1 MADSD
6 LCVLELVP
14 WDRVGAQP
22 HLLAMVTEHADI
34 VNTTDKSQRYHH
46 HHHHHHHHR
55 LHHLAHLNRLTNIIR
70 GVAHSTV
77 AGLENNLAVKNVMVN
92 TKGNGKNIF
101 EANVSKTR
109 TIQMIMTT
117 VNK

>member
-34 VNTTDKSQRYHH
+34 VNTTDKSPRYHH
-46 HHHHHHHHR
+46 HHLVHCI
-55 LHHLAHLNRLTNIIR
+55 TPTTTITI
-70 GVAHSTV
+70 VSTILPTST
-77 AGLENNLAVKNVMVN
+77 G
-92 TKGNGKNIF
+92 
-101 EANVSKTR
+101 
-109 TIQMIMTT
+109 
-117 VNK
+117 

>member
-34 VNTTDKSQRYHH
+34 VNTTDKSQRYPHH
-46 HHHHHHHHR
+46 H
-55 LHHLAHLNRLTNIIR
+55 LVHLITTTI
-70 GVAHSTV
+70 VSTILPTST
-77 AGLENNLAVKNVMVN
+77 G
-92 TKGNGKNIF
+92 
-101 EANVSKTR
+101 
-109 TIQMIMTT
+109 
-117 VNK
+117 